1 MSVGV
6 VVIGLG
12 VSVLL
17 LAMGMHR
24 INEGH
29 VGVYFRG
36 GKLLPG
42 ITEPGYNFMFPLITT
57 FEEVQTT
64 VQTDKVTDIPCGT
77 SGGVVIVFGKIEVVN
92 QLNQNLVWDT
102 VKNYTTDYDKTWI
115 FEKIHHEINQFCSS
129 HSLQEVYIQLF
140 DMLDESLASALQR
153 DLNVWAPGI
162 RIISIRVT
170 KPKIPEQVLK
180 GYEQIELEKTKL
192 MIAVETQKVVE
203 KEAETKRKERTIK
216 AQGEAEVSKIEME
229 RMIVEKEGQ
238 AKIQHIEN
246 EMKLGQA
253 RGQTDAEHYRQLKE
267 IEANNAM
274 LTPEYLKLQTI
285 KAISNNAKLFFG
297 TDIPTYLATNFEL
310 FNEDKQK

>member
-1 MSVGV
+1 MSAGAVC
-6 VVIGLG
+6 IALG
-12 VSVLL
+12 VGVLL
-17 LAMGMHR
+17 LASGMHR
-24 INEGH
+24 IKEGH

-42 ITEPGYNFMFPLITT
+42 TTEAGYNFMLPVITSV
-57 FEEVQTT
+57 EEVQTT

-77 SGGVVIVFGKIEVVN
+77 SGGVVIIFGKIEVVN
-92 QLNQNLVWDT
+92 QLNHNLVWDT

-115 FEKIHHEINQFCSS
+115 FDKIHHEINQFCSS

-153 DLNVWAPGI
+153 DLNIWAPGI
-162 RIISIRVT
+162 KIISIRVT

-180 GYEQIELEKTKL
+180 GYEFMETEKTKL

-203 KEAETKRKERTIK
+203 KEAETKRKEKNIK

-229 RMIVEKEGQ
+229 KFILEKEGQ
-238 AKIQHIEN
+238 AKIQAIEN

-253 RGQTDAEHYRQLKE
+253 KAATDAEHYRQLKE

-285 KAISNNAKLFFG
+285 KALTNNAKLFFG
-297 TDIPTYLATNFEL
+297 TDIPTYLANNLDL
-310 FNEDKQK
+310 FPEEKSK